1 MWPIREIRI
10 MDSGEGKSHKPA
22 RRTHMRTGRS
32 VWRGLTT
39 TTGIMRQFDSSG
51 ARRAQRLVEDPRAGY
66 DPGLEFEFPQTV
78 PLKACALLCRA

>member
-1 MWPIREIRI
+1 MAIREIRI

-22 RRTHMRTGRS
+22 HRTHMRTGRS

-51 ARRAQRLVEDPRAGY
+51 ARRHSVLWKTLALDMIQALNS
-66 DPGLEFEFPQTV
+66 QTV
-78 PLKACALLCRA
+78 PLKACAFLCRA